1 MNSSDYHLCRTCEGL
16 LWLKGGERLVKLLT
30 ILVPFIL
37 LSQVGL
43 LYVLEALG
51 MVIESGPKA
60 GGPVPATIPLQFAIL
75 FLAAHFAGCR
85 SEKIMLVNKEEL
97 DQ

>member
-1 MNSSDYHLCRTCEGL
+1 MNSSDYHLCGACGGL
-16 LWLKGGERLVKLLT
+16 LWLKGGGRIVKLLT

-43 LYVLEALG
+43 FFVLEALG

-60 GGPVPATIPLQFAIL
+60 GGPVPATIPLQFAVL
-75 FLAAHFAGCR
+75 FLAAQFAMCR
-85 SEKIMLVNKEEL
+85 TEKIMLVNKEEL